1 MLKNDYR
8 DKFDIFVCG
17 GSRHFDLLYD
27 LLPRLAPFGRTHLA
41 SITLTARELDALGP
55 YCDLVH
61 RPLHHPDGYINFNLF
76 CIRDINRLAQ
86 GKHFIKLDADIK
98 LPNYWIEYVER
109 SLRLQPDAVLFGPE
123 AGGSTIDIEIT
134 GPAAV
139 RQLGREIRVRK
150 KRKIC
155 GLFHVG
161 RTEFFKQHDA
171 FMQSV
176 HRLLFANDPANGAA
190 TNRELEPESKNRRR
204 GLEIKGYQRNLRG
217 IGDEDTLRSLVVHAL
232 GAGDR
237 MFMLDGPSVGLDDFE
252 VDQWPLL
259 DERAG

>member
-17 GSRHFDLLYD
+17 GSSHFELLRG
-27 LLPRLAPFGRTHLA
+27 LLPILSPFGRTHLA
-41 SITLTARELDALGP
+41 SITLTAGELEGLAP
-55 YCDLVH
+55 YCDVVH

-76 CIRDINRLAQ
+76 CIRDINRLA
-86 GKHFIKLDADIK
+86 KSPYFIKLDADIK
-98 LPNYWIEYVER
+98 LPDYWIEYVER
-109 SLRLQPDAVLFGPE
+109 ALELEPQAVLFGPQ
-123 AGGSTIDIEIT
+123 AGSSAIDIEIM
-134 GPAAV
+134 GDAAL
-139 RQLGREIRVRK
+139 RALGSEVQVKGKKKIR
-150 KRKIC
+150 

-176 HRLLFANDPANGAA
+176 HRLLFTNDHRKGLDP
-190 TNRELEPESKNRRR
+190 TRELPPDRKTRRR
-204 GLEIKGYQRNLRG
+204 GLEIRGYQRNLRT

-237 MFMLDGPSVGLDDFE
+237 MFMLDGASVGLDKFE
-252 VDQWPLL
+252 VDQWPIL